1 MSKGRIIVDEM
12 GKYWE
17 ARVQIFR
24 REAGS
29 IPKDGIVFLGD
40 SITEGFRVK
49 EYFPDLNVINRGIS
63 GDKIGG
69 WQYYGIL
76 DRLDTSVFNLKPK
89 ALFILI
95 GINDIVFWDTPEP
108 EMEKGYHAVFA
119 ELKRGAHGVEI
130 YIQSLLPTSGE
141 EFGRFNVKIN
151 IWNTKIQSMVLEY
164 GFVYLDIAT
173 VFMDEMGDMNKEMT
187 TDGLHLNEKGYDLW
201 AESIKRYVLPDRS

>member
-1 MSKGRIIVDEM
+1 MTKRHIIVDEM

-24 REAGS
+24 REEGS
-29 IPKDGIVFLGD
+29 IPKGGIVFLGD

-49 EYFPDLNVINRGIS
+49 EYFPGLNVINRGIS

-76 DRLDTSVFNLKPK
+76 DRLDTSVFNLKPM

-95 GINDIVFWDTPEP
+95 GVNDIVFWDTPEP

-119 ELKRGAHGVEI
+119 ELKKEAHGVEI
-130 YIQSLLPTSGE
+130 YIQSIFPTSGE
-141 EFGRFNVKIN
+141 EFGRFNEKIN
-151 IWNTKIQSMVLEY
+151 LWNKKLQSMVIEY

-173 VFMDEMGDMNKEMT
+173 VFMDERGNMKQEMT

-201 AESIKRYVLPDRS
+201 AESIKRYFFPDRS